1 MTSIT
6 IHSFAR
12 YRELFGEKAE
22 MEIPTGSTISDA
34 LILFAVQKPQAQ
46 TEIFDG
52 MTLKSHVVIMYNKER
67 IDTEEATTITLQDGD
82 EVVLYPPVSG
92 G

>member
-6 IHSFAR
+6 IRSFAR
-12 YRELFGEKAE
+12 YRELFGEKE
-22 MEIPTGSTISDA
+22 VMEVPTGSTISDA
-34 LILFAVQKPQAQ
+34 LILFAVQKPLAQ

-52 MTLKSHVVIMYNKER
+52 MTLKSHVVLMYNKER
-67 IDTEEATTITLQDGD
+67 IDTEDATTLTLHDGD

>member
-6 IHSFAR
+6 IRSFAR
-12 YRELFGEKAE
+12 YRELFGEEAE
-22 MEIPTGSTISDA
+22 MEIPAGSTISDA
-34 LILFAVQKPQAQ
+34 LILFAVQKPLAQ

-67 IDTEEATTITLQDGD
+67 IDTEDATTLTLQDGD
-82 EVVLYPPVSG
+82 ELVLYPPVSG